1 VTADP
6 TLSARDAAA
15 RRDFTLNALAWDSRR
30 REVVDWFGGLADL
43 RAGVLRHTSEAFA
56 EDPLRVLRG
65 VQLAARFDLVAAPG
79 TLALCRAIAGTHA
92 ELPRERVWAE
102 WYKWA
107 VRARVPS
114 AGLRFLHDC
123 GWAAHYPELAAMVGV
138 EQDPIW
144 HPEGEV
150 WPHTL
155 HALDALVA
163 MPAWRGADANTR
175 AVWSFAVLLHDT
187 GKASTTRHEV
197 RNGIARVISP
207 AHEAVS
213 GDLAATFLE
222 RIGAPGWTRERVLPL
237 VTQHMAHLQCRT
249 ERAVRRLAHRLEPE
263 TIASLAVVIG
273 ADVAGRPPLP
283 PAPPETLE
291 YLLETARR
299 LEVSTAAP
307 RPILLGRHLLERGR
321 PPGPAMGALLAE
333 AFEAQLDGAFAD
345 LEGALRWLDG
355 REQHPA

>member
-1 VTADP
+1 
-6 TLSARDAAA
+6 
-15 RRDFTLNALAWDSRR
+15 
-30 REVVDWFGGLADL
+30 
-43 RAGVLRHTSEAFA
+43 
-56 EDPLRVLRG
+56 
-65 VQLAARFDLVAAPG
+65 
-79 TLALCRAIAGTHA
+79 
-92 ELPRERVWAE
+92 
-102 WYKWA
+102 
-107 VRARVPS
+107 
-114 AGLRFLHDC
+114 
-123 GWAAHYPELAAMVGV
+123 MVGV

-345 LEGALRWLDG
+345 LEGALRWLEG
-355 REQHPA
+355 KANNPN